1 MNYAIILK
9 GLVVGFSIA
18 MVVGPNVILCIQRTL
33 NKGFFSGLRSG
44 LGAALADG
52 IFAGIGVFGIT
63 SLSASLLNNQFWIKL
78 FGGIFLLYLGIS
90 ILLKKPDLKVKNTK
104 LSKGSD
110 TLSVFLLSLANPIMI
125 LYYLSIFAGLNNIN
139 SSSNWVISTQFVVA
153 VFVGSMI
160 WWLILS
166 SVAAFLHSKLSE
178 RILRIVNLVGG
189 LIIVGFAVYLMLS
202 NFK

>member
-1 MNYAIILK
+1 
-9 GLVVGFSIA
+9 